1 MLENCGQGIDGGHNT
16 GFYPNAEEHQIKAQP
31 TAAFLQDISA
41 APSRTYLPKLVV
53 SAVFLLHIMLLQPL
67 DGFSIVHASEG
78 TLGGLETL
86 G

>member
-1 MLENCGQGIDGGHNT
+1 MARELTAGDHT
-16 GFYPNAEEHQIKAQP
+16 GFYPKAEEHQIKAQP

-53 SAVFLLHIMLLQPL
+53 SAIFLLHIVLLQPL